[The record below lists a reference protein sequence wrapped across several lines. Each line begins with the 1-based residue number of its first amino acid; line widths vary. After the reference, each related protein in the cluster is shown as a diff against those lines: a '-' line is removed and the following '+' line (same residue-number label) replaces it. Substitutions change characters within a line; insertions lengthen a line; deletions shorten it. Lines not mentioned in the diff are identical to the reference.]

1 MLRSLPARWFEVLVA
16 HDDAARALEALAATG
31 AVELEL
37 HPGPR
42 SSAPLAELKPLL
54 DQFTELATQYQR
66 YWPRPAGRVEGVD
79 GIPRQVLERAL
90 TGIAAWREVADPV
103 IRTLQAQE
111 QTLQEL
117 EVWHQLFTRF
127 SQSDL
132 QFSLLRRPD
141 NVLARRLYVFP
152 PGVNLPLPPEVM
164 ARHFLLRDQA
174 CVLVLGPSET
184 VEALDR
190 QAAALKGRRSG
201 LGIPNWL
208 APRAADNL
216 PQVTRR
222 MQEAQQSV
230 ERLRATLDQFNQRY
244 ALAGHLAEIERLRWF
259 AAEVHILP
267 STDYFAW
274 LTGWTSDLRGQRL
287 AAALQHARLRALLR
301 FPPPPVDTQA
311 PLVLANPWWARPF
324 ELFSRAIGVPSRD
337 EIDPSPLL
345 ALIVPLLFGYMFGD
359 VGQGLVLLAVGIA
372 LRKRFTIARLLIA
385 GGAAATVFG
394 FLFGSIFALEHL
406 VSALWLYPLAQP
418 LTVLFVPLLLGALL
432 LALGLLLAG
441 VEAYWRRELSRWL
454 LRDAGMLVA
463 YLGAL
468 AGVAYP
474 ALFWV
479 TAAGIA
485 WYITGHALHERQVGA
500 VLAGVG
506 GALEHSFQLAVNTLS
521 FARVGA
527 FALTHAGL
535 SAAVLALVDAT
546 RHAAVAALILVIGNL
561 IIIVLEG
568 LVVSVQTTRLV
579 LFEFFIRFLRAEGR
593 AFHPLAAP
601 HPNH

>member
-16 HDDAARALEALAATG
+16 HDDAARALEALATTG

-42 SSAPLAELKPLL
+42 SSAPLAELKPLF
-54 DQFTELATQYQR
+54 DQFAELATQHQR
-66 YWPRPAGRVEGVD
+66 YWPRPAGRVEAVD
-79 GIPRQVLERAL
+79 GVPRQVLERAL
-90 TGIAAWREVADPV
+90 AAIVAWREVADPV
-103 IRTLQAQE
+103 IRALQARE

-117 EVWHQLFTRF
+117 EIWHELFSRF
-127 SQSDL
+127 SDSDL

-152 PGVNLPLPPEVM
+152 PGVNFPVPPEVM

-190 QAAALKGRRSG
+190 QAVALKGRRSG
-201 LGIPNWL
+201 LGIPGWL
-208 APRAADNL
+208 LPRAADNL

-222 MQEAQQSV
+222 IKEAQQSV
-230 ERLRATLDQFNQRY
+230 EHLRATLDQFNQRY

-259 AAEVHILP
+259 VAEVHMLP
-267 STDYFAW
+267 TTDYFAW
-274 LTGWTSDLRGQRL
+274 LTGWTSDMRGRRL
-287 AAALQHARLRALLR
+287 AAALQRARLRALVR
-301 FPPPPVDTQA
+301 FPPPPADTQA

-359 VGQGLVLLAVGIA
+359 VGQGLVLLAVGLA
-372 LRKRFTIARLLIA
+372 LRKRYTIARLLIA
-385 GGAAATVFG
+385 GGAAASVFG
-394 FLFGSIFALEHL
+394 FLFGSVFALEHL
-406 VSALWLYPLAQP
+406 VPALWLYPLAQP
-418 LTVLFVPLLLGALL
+418 LTVLLVPLLFGAVL
-432 LALGLLLAG
+432 LALGLMLAG
-441 VEAYWRRELSRWL
+441 VEAYWRRELSHWL

-468 AGVAYP
+468 AGVAHP
-474 ALFWV
+474 VLFWV
-479 TAAGIA
+479 SAGGIV
-485 WYITGHALHERQVGA
+485 WYIAGHSLHERQVSA
-500 VLAGVG
+500 VLAGMG
-506 GALEHSFQLAVNTLS
+506 GVLEHSFQLVVNTLS

-527 FALTHAGL
+527 FALAHAGL
-535 SAAVLALVDAT
+535 SAAVLTLVDAA
-546 RHAAVAALILVIGNL
+546 RHAATAALILLIGNL
-561 IIIVLEG
+561 VIIVLEG

-593 AFHPLAAP
+593 SFHPLAAP